1 MNIQIGSSKGS
12 RNQSRINADT
22 TELKDLSIESLK
34 KDSLAESQRSPKEDE
49 TPEARALRKEMS

>member
-22 TELKDLSIESLK
+22 SELKDLSIESLK

-49 TPEARALRKEMS
+49 TPKERALRKEMS